1 MAGTKRKSSN
11 VGVSVKLAQRQ
22 ASNTYSLATRTRRS
36 SLKGTEAKKLQ
47 LALSTCPST
56 GWELTSN
63 PKVVA
68 KGKEGYRCQVNRRG
82 RITDRTA
89 VRKQDRVVY
98 PAVLDAEKHLFEFR
112 LSCESQNSRNKIEAA
127 LNGADDL
134 ILLEGEDDANKKPRV
149 IKTNVSKVCLRAQ
162 DLSSGNAVRLRGK
175 PDQNPCNAVSSIHL
189 ISKKISVTMARRI
202 QKAVRNRGARR
213 SALAHATLMK
223 DQNYRLALKNK
234 LATRLRADQP
244 WSQLLLGADD
254 DETAQSYSEYE
265 KRHVVVK
272 ARHIFRLSKQCTNL

>member
-1 MAGTKRKSSN
+1 M
-11 VGVSVKLAQRQ
+11 
-22 ASNTYSLATRTRRS
+22 
-36 SLKGTEAKKLQ
+36 
-47 LALSTCPST
+47 STCPSA

-89 VRKQDRVVY
+89 VRKQDRIVY

-189 ISKKISVTMARRI
+189 ISKKISVTMARHI

-244 WSQLLLGADD
+244 
-254 DETAQSYSEYE
+254 
-265 KRHVVVK
+265 
-272 ARHIFRLSKQCTNL
+272 